1 MKLAELKALAE
12 ARADGNRAGNQ
23 LKQGCPRVETRIS
36 GRSRVAPR
44 DEIRPTWAEV
54 EIEAGDDW
62 PLIKNDRES
71 LFAFRQALIT
81 RRMIERGEVPEHYT
95 GSTNC
100 KRCGLVP
107 IFEGCTSEVQGCPW
121 CFNRIRGFPI
131 PRVNRREKL

>member
-1 MKLAELKALAE
+1 MKLAELKAIAE
-12 ARADGNRAGNQ
+12 ARSDGNRAGNP
-23 LKQGCPRVETRIS
+23 LKQGFPRLETRIS
-36 GRSRVAPR
+36 DRSTVTPR
-44 DEIRPTWAEV
+44 DEIRPTWSEV

-62 PLIKNDRES
+62 PLIKNDCES

-100 KRCGLVP
+100 RWCGFVP
-107 IFEGCTSEVQGCPW
+107 IFEGCPSEVQGCPW

-131 PRVNRREKL
+131 PRVNQPEKP

>member
-12 ARADGNRAGNQ
+12 ARSYGNRAGNQ
-23 LKQGCPRVETRIS
+23 RKQGCPRVETRAS
-36 GRSRVAPR
+36 NQRQAALS
-44 DEIRPTWAEV
+44 DEARPTWAEV
-54 EIEAGDDW
+54 EAEAGNDW

-95 GSTNC
+95 TSTNC
-100 KRCGLVP
+100 RRCGFVP
-107 IFEGCTSEVQGCPW
+107 IFEGCPPEVQGCPW

-131 PRVNRREKL
+131 PRVNRRDMP